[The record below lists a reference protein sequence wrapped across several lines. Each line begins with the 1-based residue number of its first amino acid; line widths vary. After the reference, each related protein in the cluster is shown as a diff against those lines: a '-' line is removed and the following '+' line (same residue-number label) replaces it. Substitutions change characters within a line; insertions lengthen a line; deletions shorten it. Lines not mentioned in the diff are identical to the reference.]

1 MNRNT
6 KIAAAVAA
14 LLSTGIAGQALAV
27 PTIPQAQNPSTV
39 LYIAGSS
46 AAKSAV
52 LNAIEIN
59 ICGGPSNALIF
70 SSTGD
75 TNFFAVSCAALA
87 STGINGANGTN
98 VFTVYYRDEG
108 GSVVGALPLVS
119 KLPINQLNLASA
131 VCSGNT
137 CTVPVPGS
145 AAANGLD
152 DSFASGVVKQPV
164 QLGITDVEPSRF
176 ILDNFPS
183 AYKTSVYGTATPAQ
197 LAALNA
203 TPIFQQVFGVFVNT
217 SGPGFSAAQ
226 QACQGKPAS
235 ATQTCLSLSKSTVT
249 NLLQGNTSDW
259 STASDI
265 NGNPVTSSSQAVT
278 VVNREQGSG
287 SRTSASIYFTGDEC
301 TGGASSIFDPAGA
314 NGDFFSTGNV
324 LAAANSTPGSITY
337 ASIDNAGSGSPNLTL
352 VAINGIAATNLTAAQ
367 GQYDYW
373 YEATAVGPIAGL
385 TASQNSLAA
394 FLINAF
400 QNESTAP
407 HAVDI
412 MAIPGAGSSGNTP
425 SLPVSGTVDTGPSG
439 TATPI
444 FINPFTR
451 SGASCTTPLNAI

>member
-1 MNRNT
+1 MNRKT
-6 KIAAAVAA
+6 TIAAAVAA
-14 LLSTGIAGQALAV
+14 VIGAGVSGQVLATPTIAQALN
-27 PTIPQAQNPSTV
+27 PTTV

-46 AAKSAV
+46 AAKNAV

-59 ICGGPSNALIF
+59 ICGGASNALIF

-87 STGINGANGTN
+87 STAITGANGTN
-98 VFTVYYRDEG
+98 VFTIYYRDEG
-108 GSVVGALPLVS
+108 GSVVGALPVVS
-119 KLPINQLNLASA
+119 KQPIAQLDLSKA
-131 VCSGNT
+131 T
-137 CTVPVPGS
+137 CTGNVCTVSVPGS

-183 AYKTSVYGTATPAQ
+183 AYKTAVYGTASPAQ

-235 ATQTCLSLSKSTVT
+235 STQTCLSLSKSTIT
-249 NLLQGNTSDW
+249 NLLQGNTGDW
-259 STASDI
+259 SQASDI
-265 NGNPVTSSSQAVT
+265 NGNPVTSSSQTVT
-278 VVNREQGSG
+278 VVNREAGSG
-287 SRTSASIYFTGDEC
+287 SRTATSIYFTGDEC
-301 TGGASSIFDPAGA
+301 VGGTTSIFDPAGA

-324 LAAANSTPGSITY
+324 LSAANSTPGSITY
-337 ASIDNAGSGSPNLTL
+337 ASIDNAGPGSPNLTL
-352 VAINGIAATNLTAAQ
+352 VAVNGIPATNLTAAQ
-367 GQYDYW
+367 GQYDFW
-373 YEATAVGPIAGL
+373 FEATAVGPIAGL
-385 TASQNSLAA
+385 TASQNSLAG
-394 FLINAF
+394 FLVNAF
-400 QNESTAP
+400 QNENTAP

-412 MAIPGAGSSGNTP
+412 LAIPGAGSSSNPP
-425 SLPVSGTVDTGPSG
+425 SLPVSGTVDTGPTG

-444 FINPFTR
+444 FVNPFTR
-451 SGASCTTPLNAI
+451 GGVSCSAPLNAI